1 MLISTKGT
9 NAIRAL
15 VDMAD
20 HGGEEKYICIS
31 CIASRLNIS
40 RKYLESIMTLL
51 AKNKLVDVAYGK
63 CGGYKL
69 NKKPEEY
76 TLLEILL
83 VTEEKIQTVSCSC
96 LEEKECHNEDNC
108 CTLGL
113 YQELHELI
121 LDFLRNKTIR
131 DLMNNQ

>member
-1 MLISTKGT
+1 
-9 NAIRAL
+9 
-15 VDMAD
+15 MAD
-20 HGGEEKYICIS
+20 HEGEEKYICIS

-69 NKKPEEY
+69 NRKPEEY
-76 TLLEILL
+76 SLLDILL

-96 LEEKECHNEDNC
+96 IENKECSDENSC
-108 CTLGL
+108 CTLEI
-113 YQELHELI
+113 YQELHSLI
-121 LDFLRNKTIR
+121 LDFLKNKTIK
-131 DLMNNQ
+131 DLMHKE